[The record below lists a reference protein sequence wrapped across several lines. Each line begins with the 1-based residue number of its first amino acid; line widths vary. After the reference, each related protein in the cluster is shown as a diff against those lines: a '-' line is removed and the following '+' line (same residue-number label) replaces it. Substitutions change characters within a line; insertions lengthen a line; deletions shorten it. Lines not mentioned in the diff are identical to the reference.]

1 MSNMQTF
8 TGWTSFEI
16 GHLTTQYDQN
26 FVIYTNPN
34 ENATGLNC
42 KIRAIDLVQSNVY
55 KYLAQGGLCQ
65 VTVRGIM
72 YVAPQP
78 EQGWIPTSTR
88 YLQVSFI
95 MQEQKLLSD
104 EEERKVT
111 TTTTSQQQR
120 QQSTTSFTNGSK
132 DVIKISQSLSE
143 DDDDDDDADLDY
155 DSIDVEEE
163 ERLHMND
170 PEYNDYDDSMEE
182 SDISS
187 EDIDKLIAAAK
198 EPLDMNYIKK
208 RDAEDFLE
216 NEKNKKHKQNH
227 SPPPNSSIIIDSD

>member
-72 YVAPQP
+72 YVAPQS
-78 EQGWIPTSTR
+78 EQGWIPTSMR

-95 MQEQKLLSD
+95 MQEQELLSD
-104 EEERKVT
+104 EEEEESKVT
-111 TTTTSQQQR
+111 TTIKQQR
-120 QQSTTSFTNGSK
+120 QQSTTSFTNGSSK
-132 DVIKISQSLSE
+132 DITKKSQCLNEDE
-143 DDDDDDDADLDY
+143 DDDDDSDLDY

-163 ERLHMND
+163 ERLHRND

-198 EPLDMNYIKK
+198 EPLDLNYIKK

-216 NEKNKKHKQNH
+216 NRNNKKHKQNH
-227 SPPPNSSIIIDSD
+227 SPPHSSIIIDSD